1 MRTRQLSR
9 RRFMGRTLGTVGGT
23 IAARSL
29 LLDGGTAEAALSR
42 SRVPGSAPSDT
53 VRFGMIGV
61 GMRGSDLLE
70 TSVKLPGVQCAAA
83 CDLYEGRRTLA
94 GQILKNG
101 TPVTA
106 RYQDLLDNKEID
118 CIVAAVPDHWHKQL
132 IVDACAA
139 GKDIYCEKPMTH
151 AVEEGFEIIE
161 AAGKYNRI
169 VQIGSQEPSSVV
181 YAKAKEMI
189 AAGAIGKPCLVE
201 ATMGR
206 NDHCGAWWYS
216 IPPDLSPQTVDWDT
230 WLGSAPKRAFDAVRW
245 TRWRCF
251 QDYGEGIPGDLCIHH
266 LTGIHY
272 VMGITAPPRRA
283 FSQGGLYRWHD
294 GRDVPDV
301 LTTVYDYGDFSC
313 TLRVTLNTETENGF
327 RFMGEHGILEIHG
340 VENPSS
346 LRLTAQD
353 GLDHDACTPAW
364 PSAMEQDY
372 ARNWEAEHPAQANP
386 SGGSPD
392 KVTTFRAPTH
402 YDDTREHL
410 ANFFHSVKTRMPSV
424 EDEHF
429 GNNAAIAI
437 HMANYSYFKQT
448 PACWDAE
455 AKQIK
460 G

>member
-1 MRTRQLSR
+1 MERAAGS
-9 RRFMGRTLGTVGGT
+9 VGAAL
-23 IAARSL
+23 AARAVL
-29 LLDGGTAEAALSR
+29 LEGSSAEALLRPSGKLA
-42 SRVPGSAPSDT
+42 VAPSDR
-53 VRFGMIGV
+53 VRFGMMGV
-61 GMRGSDLLE
+61 GMRGEDLLE
-70 TSVKLPGVQCAAA
+70 TSIKLPGVECAAA

-94 GQILKNG
+94 KQILQND
-101 TPVTA
+101 TPITA

-151 AVEEGFEIIE
+151 RVEEGFEIID
-161 AAGKYNRI
+161 AAAKSNRI
-169 VQIGSQEPSSVV
+169 VQVGSQEPSSVV

-189 AAGAIGKPCLVE
+189 ASGAIGKPCLVE

-230 WLGSAPKRAFDAVRW
+230 WLGSAPKRPFDAVRW

-272 VMGITAPPRRA
+272 VLGITAPPKRA

-313 TLRVTLNTETENGF
+313 TLRVTLNTQTENGF

-340 VENPSS
+340 VENPHS
-346 LRLTAQD
+346 LTVKAQD

-364 PSAMEQDY
+364 PQPMEQEY
-372 ARNWEAEHPAQANP
+372 ARKWKAEHPAQADP
-386 SGGSPD
+386 PAGKTEATS
-392 KVTTFRAPTH
+392 FQAPAF
-402 YDDTREHL
+402 YDDTKEHL
-410 ANFFHSVKTRMPSV
+410 ANFFHSVKTRTPSV

-429 GNNAAIAI
+429 GNNAAVAI
-437 HMANYSYFKQT
+437 HMANYSYFQQT
-448 PACWDAE
+448 PALWDAE
-455 AKQIK
+455 AKQVK